1 MHRSPVT
8 GPDRMPAEGDVSRSY
23 PTAGHRLSVAGGSRV
38 GQRYSANFDVLHV
51 DPVLP
56 FLAVADGMGDGRGS
70 TVAGATTME
79 TMVAAVRAAAPDVD
93 PGQLRAAMAQ
103 AQHRVRA
110 AGAELN
116 ELTGC
121 TFTGLLAVPNRDGSA
136 GTGATSTKVTS
147 IGATSTGA
155 AGSGATGTAGTV
167 VGSAAVPGG
176 TRPEP
181 SWAAESG
188 GSGQQSGARR
198 TAPVARAA
206 PGSAVPAPTG
216 GTDLSAWIV
225 QIGDS
230 RAYRLRDGLLELLTV
245 DHTAAWLGAVY
256 GWYPADSPAA
266 AAARYQL
273 TRYVGHPAMPEP
285 DLINVALRPGDV
297 YCLCTDGVAEQLDYQ
312 RLASRLGSTTSLVET
327 VRGVLADTL
336 AAGGRDNA
344 TIAVLRVEP

>member
-23 PTAGHRLSVAGGSRV
+23 PLAGHRLTVAGGSRV

-70 TVAGATTME
+70 TVAGGTTME
-79 TMVAAVRAAAPDVD
+79 TMVAGVRAAAPDVG
-93 PGQLRAAMAQ
+93 PGQLRAAMAR
-103 AQHRVRA
+103 AQSRVRA

-121 TFTGLLAVPNRDGSA
+121 TFTGLVVVPPATGPVDA
-136 GTGATSTKVTS
+136 GPTP
-147 IGATSTGA
+147 A
-155 AGSGATGTAGTV
+155 AGGA
-167 VGSAAVPGG
+167 VGEA
-176 TRPEP
+176 P
-181 SWAAESG
+181 SPT
-188 GSGQQSGARR
+188 GSGVSGDGGGARR
-198 TAPVARAA
+198 TAPIARAA
-206 PGSAVPAPTG
+206 PA
-216 GTDLSAWIV
+216 GTAADPVGVTELAGWLV

-285 DLINVALRPGDV
+285 DLLNVTLRPGDV

-312 RLASRLGSTTSLVET
+312 RLASRLGATGSLAET
-327 VRGVLADTL
+327 VRGILADTL
-336 AAGGRDNA
+336 VAGGRDNA
-344 TIAVLRVEP
+344 TAAVLRVEH

>member
-23 PTAGHRLSVAGGSRV
+23 PLAGHRLSVAGGTRV

-70 TVAGATTME
+70 TIAGGTTME
-79 TMVAAVRAAAPDVD
+79 TMVAGIRAAAPDIG

-103 AQHRVRA
+103 AQSRVRA
-110 AGAELN
+110 AGAELD

-121 TFTGLLAVPNRDGSA
+121 TFTGLVVVPPA
-136 GTGATSTKVTS
+136 TGP
-147 IGATSTGA
+147 GA
-155 AGSGATGTAGTV
+155 AGSTHPPAGGVTEAPFPAEPGV
-167 VGSAAVPGG
+167 VGQGVGP
-176 TRPEP
+176 
-181 SWAAESG
+181 
-188 GSGQQSGARR
+188 RR
-198 TAPVARAA
+198 TAPIARS
-206 PGSAVPAPTG
+206 GLG
-216 GTDLSAWIV
+216 GTAPDPAGVTELSGWIV

-230 RAYRLRDGLLELLTV
+230 RAYRLRAGLLELLTV

-285 DLINVALRPGDV
+285 DLLNVALRPGDV

-312 RLASRLGSTTSLVET
+312 RLASRLGATGSPADT

-336 AAGGRDNA
+336 VAGGRDNA

>member
-8 GPDRMPAEGDVSRSY
+8 GPDRMPAEGDVSRAY
-23 PTAGHRLSVAGGSRV
+23 PLPGHRLSVAGGSRV

-70 TVAGATTME
+70 TIAGGTTME
-79 TMVAAVRAAAPDVD
+79 TMVAGVRTAAPDIG
-93 PGQLRAAMAQ
+93 PRQLRAAMAQ
-103 AQHRVRA
+103 AQSRVRA
-110 AGAELN
+110 AGTELN

-121 TFTGLLAVPNRDGSA
+121 TFTGLVVVPPAAGPGAAGATQPPGGD
-136 GTGATSTKVTS
+136 GTGAPFPAEPGV
-147 IGATSTGA
+147 
-155 AGSGATGTAGTV
+155 AGQGVGT
-167 VGSAAVPGG
+167 
-176 TRPEP
+176 
-181 SWAAESG
+181 
-188 GSGQQSGARR
+188 RR
-198 TAPVARAA
+198 TAPIARSA
-206 PGSAVPAPTG
+206 PGGTAVDPAGETE
-216 GTDLSAWIV
+216 LSGWIV
-225 QIGDS
+225 QLGDS

-285 DLINVALRPGDV
+285 DLLNVALRPGDV
-297 YCLCTDGVAEQLDYQ
+297 YCLCTDGVAEQVDYQ
-312 RLASRLGSTTSLVET
+312 RLASRLGATGSPADT

-336 AAGGRDNA
+336 VAGGRDNA